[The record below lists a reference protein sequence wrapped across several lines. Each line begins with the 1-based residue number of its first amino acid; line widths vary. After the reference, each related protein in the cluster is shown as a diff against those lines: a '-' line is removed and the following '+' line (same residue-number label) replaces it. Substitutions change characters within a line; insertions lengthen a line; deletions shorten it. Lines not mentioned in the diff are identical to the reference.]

1 MAVGESEA
9 DAQRAQAQRPIAL
22 WVVPVSGLGGVARHV
37 LDVAA
42 AGLPGY
48 ELVVLS
54 PEGPL
59 AAELRDRGAR
69 VAVGKFGPD
78 FGVLASIRTLRTAA
92 QRLRPA
98 VVHSHLAYADVIVA
112 ATPLP
117 PGTVRVTTEHGIAG
131 DDQVYHRTAAKSKI
145 MAKVHGI
152 RLRRFDRVIAV
163 AEATR
168 RAMID
173 KWSPSQDIRVIL
185 NGVDPVEQ
193 PRPARS
199 RQPSLRILALARLSP
214 EKRIP
219 QLLRAFRIV
228 LDARPDAHLTIAG
241 VGELDSELKALAADL
256 GISESV
262 TFPGFVDPE
271 DAMADADV
279 LAQLSVWENCSY
291 SLLDAAN
298 RGMRVIASRVGGN
311 PEIVAP
317 RGLVDADD
325 IDAVAAALLDEAAE
339 THLDNWLSVADM
351 TRAVAEVYAE
361 ALGGVE
367 HRALPGHVTLA
378 TNNGDIG
385 GGEVMLL
392 SIADALRTLG
402 VAVTIVG
409 PAEPAAL
416 VAAAR
421 ERGHSVVELPA
432 KGRKQWI
439 AQLRSWDAKNRD
451 GVLWCNGL
459 VPAFATSFH
468 PQRIVHLHQRPTGAQ
483 RLLAP
488 IARFRSLRTL
498 VPSASMQEA
507 IPGSTV
513 LPNWSERVVLPKTR
527 TRKPGSPVVIGF
539 LGRFSVDKGV
549 PVLAEALAQLE
560 QSHPGQYRLRMAGE
574 PRFVSDSARADVET
588 ALAPVSALVEFTGW
602 VLRDEFLADIDLL
615 VVPSVWAEP
624 FGLVV
629 SEAMSARVPV
639 IVSDAG
645 ALPEV
650 IGDMALVFESGD
662 AAALAAA
669 IRERFAQDPSRTV
682 DDQFARWQS
691 TYSPEAGARRVASLL
706 ATIQR

>member
-1 MAVGESEA
+1 MAVAAAVDPKTVSP
-9 DAQRAQAQRPIAL
+9 QPIAL
-22 WVVPVSGLGGVARHV
+22 WLVPVSGLGGVARHV
-37 LDVAA
+37 LDAA
-42 AGLPGY
+42 SVGIPGY

-59 AAELRDRGAR
+59 VEELRRRGVR
-69 VAVGKFGPD
+69 VAVGRFGP
-78 FGVLASIRTLRTAA
+78 GAGTLASIRTLRTAA
-92 QRLRPA
+92 ARLRPA
-98 VVHSHLAYADVIVA
+98 VIHSHLAYADVIVA

-117 PGTVRVTTEHGIAG
+117 AGTIRVTTEHGIAG
-131 DDQVYHRTAAKSKI
+131 DDQVYHRTAAKSKV
-145 MAKVHGI
+145 MARVHAL
-152 RLRRFDRVIAV
+152 RLRRFDGVIAV
-163 AEATR
+163 AEATK

-173 KWSPSQDIRVIL
+173 KWSPSQEIRVIL
-185 NGVDPVEQ
+185 NGVDPVE
-193 PRPARS
+193 PS
-199 RQPSLRILALARLSP
+199 RAATSEHGPLRILALARLSP

-219 QLLRAFRIV
+219 QLLRAFKLV

-241 VGELDSELKALAADL
+241 EGELDSELKGLAAEL
-256 GISESV
+256 GISDSV

-271 DAMADADV
+271 NAMAEADV

-325 IDAVAAALLDEAAE
+325 IGAVAAALLDEGAE
-339 THLDNWLSVADM
+339 THLDDWPSVADM
-351 TRAVAEVYAE
+351 TRAVAEVYAHSLRTG
-361 ALGGVE
+361 AQPV
-367 HRALPGHVTLA
+367 LPTHVTLA

-392 SIADALRTLG
+392 SIADALRTLD

-409 PAEPAAL
+409 PSEPAAL

-439 AQLRSWDAKNRD
+439 AQLRSWDAKNRE
-451 GVLWCNGL
+451 GLLWCNGL

-468 PQRIVHLHQRPTGAQ
+468 PQRIVHLHQRPTGFQ
-483 RLLAP
+483 RFLAP

-498 VPSASMQEA
+498 VPSTSMQEA

-513 LPNWSERVVLPKTR
+513 LPNWSERVRLAETR
-527 TRKPGSPVVIGF
+527 MRAPGDPFIIGF

-549 PVLAEALAQLE
+549 PVLAEAMARLE
-560 QSHPGQYRLRMAGE
+560 QSHPGQFRLRMAGE
-574 PRFVSDSARADVET
+574 PRFVSDSARAEVES
-588 ALAPVSALVEFTGW
+588 ALEPVRALVEFTGW
-602 VLRDEFLADIDLL
+602 VLRDDFLADIDLL

-629 SEAMSARVPV
+629 SEAMSACVPV

-650 IGDMALVFESGD
+650 IGDRTLVFESGD
-662 AAALAAA
+662 ASALTAA
-669 IRERFAQDPSRTV
+669 IRERFEEDPTRAV
-682 DDQFARWQS
+682 EEQFVRWAT
-691 TYSPEAGARRVASLL
+691 TYSPEAGVSRVASLL
-706 ATIQR
+706 ASIPL